1 MWLVVLETEDVIT
14 DDTLRQM
21 YPNTSFP
28 VPAYWDDEFLSE
40 FGVELLRNDP
50 YPSIGILE
58 SIREG
63 EIRKDADGHL
73 YQTWILV
80 PADPQQLEKYIRN
93 LFRDQVANHM
103 NNASVENGFYS
114 VLDAASYAG
123 ESSVPRLQKLGAAFR
138 KWRSLVWDYA
148 DTQIS
153 LIASKQ
159 RPQPTI
165 EEFLAELPALNLP
178 A

>member
-1 MWLVVLETEDVIT
+1 MRLVLLETEEIIT
-14 DDTLRQM
+14 DETLAQM
-21 YPNTSFP
+21 YPDMSEKIP
-28 VPAYWDDEFLSE
+28 GYWDDNYLAQY
-40 FGVELLRNDP
+40 GVELLRNDP
-50 YPSIGILE
+50 YPDRGLLE
-58 SIREG
+58 SLREG
-63 EIRKDADGHL
+63 EIRKDADGHF

-80 PADPQQLEKYIRN
+80 PADPQELVKYIRN
-93 LFRDQVANHM
+93 LFRDQVFNHM
-103 NNASVENGFYS
+103 NNVSVENGFYS

-123 ESSVPRLQKLGAAFR
+123 ESSVPRLQKLGLAFR

-148 DTQIS
+148 DTQIP

-165 EEFLAELPALNLP
+165 EEFLAELPALALP